1 MILSLPCWTH
11 DPVTVATVVIAA
23 ATVVNL
29 LVSAGLWYATARTA
43 TIAEHA
49 FEAAN
54 RPYVGVESI
63 IALVD
68 RTKKELNVTAIIKN
82 FGSVPA
88 EESTIRW
95 EILMNGVAQP
105 QTAVP
110 DKPLTLFPTEISRLH
125 AFCPDP
131 FFGQIMAGTATLEI
145 IVRAVYY
152 GPGKKSYIYH
162 EKSQYEPVRNVF
174 SNLGRVE

>member
-54 RPYVGVESI
+54 RPYVGVESLI
-63 IALVD
+63 PGMD
-68 RTKKELNVTAIIKN
+68 QTKRQLNITPILKN
-82 FGSVPA
+82 FGTVPA
-88 EESTIRW
+88 EELVLSW
-95 EILMNGVAQP
+95 EVFLNDVAQP
-105 QTAVP
+105 TTRLP
-110 DKPLTLFPTEISRLH
+110 DKPSTLFPTETARLH
-125 AFCPDP
+125 AVFAEPTY
-131 FFGQIMAGTATLEI
+131 GQILAGTVTLDVI
-145 IVRAVYY
+145 ITAVYK
-152 GPGKKSYIYH
+152 GPGNKSYVYK
-162 EKSQYEPVRNVF
+162 EKSQYDPLRNVF
-174 SNLGRVE
+174 FNLGRIE